1 MDIRVKILEAAVQVF
16 MRFGVGRTRMGD
28 IAEQAGLVRQTLYT
42 VYKNKDEILRATI
55 LHVAARSLDELQND
69 WSEQDHLTDHLESYY
84 QRAIYPS
91 FSVISAS
98 PEARDM
104 VGGYNEV
111 GRQAVAEAQNNK
123 IQSWVDVLTAK
134 SVSEPDILARYI
146 VLGALGLRDLAG
158 TKEDLEVLLAVHK
171 RAVVEIAAH

>member
-1 MDIRVKILEAAVQVF
+1 MDIRVKILDAAVQVF

-55 LHVAARSLDELQND
+55 LHVAERSLEELQND

-91 FSVISAS
+91 YAVISAS

-111 GRQAVAEAQNNK
+111 GQQAVEEAQDSK
-123 IQSWVDVLTAK
+123 IQAWVDVLTAK
-134 SVSEPDILARYI
+134 AVSEPDILARYI
-146 VLGALGLRDLAG
+146 VLGSLGLRDLAG
-158 TKEDLEVLLAVHK
+158 SKEDLEVLLAVHK
-171 RAVVEIAAH
+171 RAVVELAAL